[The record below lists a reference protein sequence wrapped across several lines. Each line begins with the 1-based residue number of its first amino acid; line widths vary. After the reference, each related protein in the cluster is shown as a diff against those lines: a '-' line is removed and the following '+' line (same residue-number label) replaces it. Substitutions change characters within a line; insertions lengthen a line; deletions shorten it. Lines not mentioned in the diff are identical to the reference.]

1 MPFMSVENA
10 IADIQSGKLLI
21 IVDDEGRENEGDLV
35 IAAEKVTSEIIN
47 FMITQARGILCV
59 PMLGERLDE
68 LDIPMM
74 VAAPSASKFGTA
86 FTVSID
92 HVSNSTGVSA
102 HERANTIRGLIDP
115 NANSTDFLK
124 PGHLFPLRYED
135 GGVLVRAGH
144 TEAIID
150 LAKLSNMYPAG
161 AICEMVGADG
171 TMSRLSELEDFSKKF
186 GINIVSIAQ
195 IIDYRRK
202 HEKLVKRVADAQLP
216 TQYGDF
222 RSLVYTSMIAPGEHI
237 ALTKGDWNENEG
249 VLVRVHDE
257 CLTGEA
263 FKSLRCDCRKQMD
276 MALQL
281 ISEEQKG
288 IFIYMRQEG
297 RGIGLH
303 NKIRAYSLQD
313 KGMDTVDANLAL
325 GFEPDLRQ
333 YGIGAQILI
342 DLGVTKMRLLTNNPR
357 KVAGLGGWGL
367 EVIDTVPLEAPH
379 TDQNIKYL
387 RTKRDRMGHTLNLP
401 DK

>member
-1 MPFMSVENA
+1 MPLISVENA

-21 IVDDEGRENEGDLV
+21 IVDDESRENEGDLV
-35 IAAEKVTSEIIN
+35 IAAEKVTPEIVN
-47 FMITQARGILCV
+47 FMITEARGLLCV
-59 PMLGERLDE
+59 PMLGNRLDE
-68 LDIPMM
+68 LNIPMM
-74 VAAPSASKFGTA
+74 VTTPSASKFGTA
-86 FTVSID
+86 FTVSVD
-92 HVSNSTGVSA
+92 HINNSTGVSA
-102 HERANTIRGLIDP
+102 YERATTILKLIDP
-115 NANSTDFLK
+115 TANSTDFLR
-124 PGHLFPLRYED
+124 PGHLFPLRYEH

-161 AICEMVGADG
+161 AICEMIGSDG
-171 TMSRLSELEDFSKKF
+171 TMSRLSELETFSKKF
-186 GINIVSIAQ
+186 DINIVSIAQ

-202 HEKLVKRVADAQLP
+202 HEKLVERVADAELP
-216 TQYGDF
+216 TQYGTF
-222 RSLVYTSMIAPGEHI
+222 RSIAYTSMIAPGEHI
-237 ALTKGDWNENEG
+237 ALTKGNWSETEG

-276 MALQL
+276 MALKL
-281 ISEEQKG
+281 IAEEQTG

-303 NKIRAYSLQD
+303 NKIKAYSLQD
-313 KGMDTVDANLAL
+313 SGMDTVDANLAL

-342 DLGVTKMRLLTNNPR
+342 DLGVKKMKLLTNNPR

-367 EVIDTVPLEAPH
+367 EVVSTVPLEAPL
-379 TDQNIKYL
+379 TDENIGYL
-387 RTKRDRMGHTLNLP
+387 RTKKDRMGHTLNLP
-401 DK
+401 DE